1 MFQGAKMG
9 LRKIIFF
16 IFTIIFSSVTSASIL
31 IEPHLSYAVVGDGD
45 YNGSDNSYT
54 GLTYGSRLGL
64 KYHGFMLGGD
74 YSASSIS
81 SSEKSTTASR
91 DMKYDRSQIG
101 AFVGFRFPL
110 FLRIWYTYYL
120 EDKLTFKT
128 TLSGW
133 STSGDYQKGSG
144 DELGLGFTS
153 LPFVSINFLY
163 RHSTY
168 KKFSS
173 ATATAGEHDLSPIH
187 KTTEYALGFSIP
199 FSL

>member
-1 MFQGAKMG
+1 MG
-9 LRKIIFF
+9 LRKIIFIFF
-16 IFTIIFSSVTSASIL
+16 ITTFSSIVSASVL

-54 GLTYGSRLGL
+54 GLGYGSRLGL
-64 KYHGFMLGGD
+64 KYHGFMMGGD
-74 YSASSIS
+74 YSASSLS
-81 SSEKSTTASR
+81 YSEKSTTASR
-91 DMKYDRSQIG
+91 SINYDRSQIG

-120 EDKLTFKT
+120 GDKLTYKT

-133 STSGDYQKGSG
+133 STSGDYQKGTG
-144 DELGLGFTS
+144 DELGIGFTN

-168 KKFSS
+168 KKYSS
-173 ATATAGEHDLSPIH
+173 ATATVGEQDLSPIH